1 MSLIPRMIQFR
12 DGKLVA
18 SAASLDPYRA
28 DQWEGW
34 FTVQPGDVILE
45 LDGTLSMV
53 DYHRIADGRLMTLD
67 EVQALTGGHVTVI
80 PDAAAPEGHELY
92 FRKTGRNTPG
102 ALVARYLRKED
113 ETDLA
118 LLKRRAGGE
127 VVPAIPADAE
137 LPVTLE
143 RRREDVKPAPGV
155 RGG

>member
-1 MSLIPRMIQFR
+1 MSLIPRMLHFR
-12 DGKLVA
+12 DAKLVA

-34 FTVQPGDVILE
+34 FSVQPGDVILE
-45 LDGTLSMV
+45 LDDDLDMV
-53 DYHRIADGRLMTLD
+53 TFHQIAAGRLMTLD

-92 FRKTGRNTPG
+92 FRKHGRGTPG
-102 ALVARYLRKED
+102 TLVSRYLRKED

-127 VVPAIPADAE
+127 VVPAIPADAVP
-137 LPVTLE
+137 PVTLE
-143 RRREDVKPAPGV
+143 RRRADVKPAPGG